1 MDVFAHLYFDH
12 YECINIISYNAI
24 KSISYSIWCCGI
36 TTPPDPC
43 KQSLTACVIPS
54 DFLFTIRNTR
64 EIIAIQVW
72 SHAPPTEG
80 YCFYKNFLLVLC
92 MACYA
97 PWNGLSGT
105 TFYDSY
111 LIMMWLSRSW
121 VIKMSDTRLHGSSRF
136 VCSQRFQGLRKLC
149 KFTSWLVKALGL
161 VAIRKYSKQKF
172 GHRSRSLRHWWYFI
186 VISIWWRQNFEQ
198 KMQAALTSWK
208 TMFTMA
214 RGRMIC
220 LVLV

>member
-64 EIIAIQVW
+64 EISAIQVW
-72 SHAPPTEG
+72 SHAPPLKVTASTRIF
-80 YCFYKNFLLVLC
+80 CWFF
-92 MACYA
+92 A
-97 PWNGLSGT
+97 
-105 TFYDSY
+105 
-111 LIMMWLSRSW
+111 WLA
-121 VIKMSDTRLHGSSRF
+121 TLHGMVWVARPFMTHIWLWCDLAEVRSSKWATPGF
-136 VCSQRFQGLRKLC
+136 TDLHGFMRKLC

-161 VAIRKYSKQKF
+161 VAIRKYSKQKS

-186 VISIWWRQNFEQ
+186 IISIWWQRILNKKCRQ
-198 KMQAALTSWK
+198 L
-208 TMFTMA
+208 
-214 RGRMIC
+214 
-220 LVLV
+220 